1 VKDYLQEHYDHVFQK
16 TYESLMVD
24 RESNPKFTI
33 ADLERLLESLYIR
46 MGDDLGGR
54 GEIMDASIDAE
65 IAAVQVVLHDWKEE
79 LNK

>member
-1 VKDYLQEHYDHVFQK
+1 MKDYLQEHYDHVFQK

>member
-1 VKDYLQEHYDHVFQK
+1 LQEHYDHVFQK

>member
-1 VKDYLQEHYDHVFQK
+1 MKDYLQEHYDHEFQK

-24 RESNPKFTI
+24 REKNPNFSI
-33 ADLERLLESLYIR
+33 ADLERLLDSLYIR

-54 GEIMDASIDAE
+54 GEIMDASINAE

-79 LNK
+79 LKK

>member
-1 VKDYLQEHYDHVFQK
+1 MKDYLQEHYDHVFEK